1 MRTEKHNSFG
11 RIKATLMLA
20 SAFSVAG
27 ASNAYSTI
35 PEMSMGESTNIHAV
49 DQKNIKIKGIIVDGS
64 GTPIIGANVIIE
76 GTSVGS
82 ITGMDGD
89 FEIADAPRS
98 GTLIVSY
105 IGYITQRVKINQK
118 MPLRITLEE
127 DQQTL
132 NEVVVVGYGTMKK
145 SDITGAI
152 SSAILR

>member
-27 ASNAYSTI
+27 VANAYETT
-35 PEMSMGESTNIHAV
+35 PQMSMGESSNIHAV
-49 DQKNIKIKGIIVDGS
+49 DQKNIKIKGVIVDGS

-89 FEIADAPRS
+89 RTYRRS
-98 GTLIVSY
+98 KKRYSY
-105 IGYITQRVKINQK
+105 RFLYRLYHSEGEN
-118 MPLRITLEE
+118 
-127 DQQTL
+127 
-132 NEVVVVGYGTMKK
+132 
-145 SDITGAI
+145 
-152 SSAILR
+152 